1 MYYSFTNNNSKVEL
15 LNITYMLI
23 QQNPA
28 NLMIFASENKT
39 VDLVKKDLNVNIF
52 NNSTL
57 ELLLVKL

>member
-15 LNITYMLI
+15 LNITYLLI

-52 NNSTL
+52 IY
-57 ELLLVKL
+57 